1 MDHPTH
7 SRIEDVRGE
16 PLDEVCFLS
25 QMLIDRLYHKLPP
38 EFWQHTNQ
46 ARKEMR
52 AALLVLLRA
61 AIEHLAHELEEDEDK
76 PPVSAQRGKIQLD
89 PVDSPLATN
98 GVASTAPAAPPP
110 PQPSALSPQPSS
122 VSRQRN
128 KIALE

>member
-1 MDHPTH
+1 MDHHTH

-25 QMLIDRLYHKLPP
+25 HMLIDRLYHKLPP

-61 AIEHLAHELEEDEDK
+61 AIEHLAHELGEDEGK
-76 PPVSAQRGKIQLD
+76 PPVSTQRGKIQLD
-89 PVDSPLATN
+89 PLDTAPPTN
-98 GVASTAPAAPPP
+98 GVASTPPP
-110 PQPSALSPQPSS
+110 SSASPSPPLPST
-122 VSRQRN
+122 VSQQRK